1 MHLEYVPTHLEEWIS
16 NEYIKRGILTPSD
29 LTISNI
35 SRCFGVETVIRN
47 GKSYSVN
54 IDGTI
59 VLFLSKESRRDLK
72 RNFHHELCHGL
83 LHEGRQ
89 GKDTPIPLRELQENQ
104 AENFI
109 KYSAIP
115 YHMLSYIN
123 FTDVNY
129 TAELFGLPVDICEER
144 IHSIQIRQTYIR
156 GRLFRSLLPAMSK
169 Y

>member
-1 MHLEYVPTHLEEWIS
+1 MDLEYVPTHLEEWIS
-16 NEYIKRGILTPSD
+16 NEYIKKGILTPAD

-35 SRCFGVETVIRN
+35 SKCFGVEIVIRN
-47 GKSYSVN
+47 GKNYSVN

-83 LHEGRQ
+83 MHEGRQ
-89 GKDTPIPLRELQENQ
+89 RKGMPIPLRELQENQ

-109 KYSAIP
+109 KYSTIP

-123 FTDVNY
+123 FKDVEY
-129 TAELFGLPVDICEER
+129 TAEVFGVSTDICEER
-144 IHSIQIRQTYIR
+144 IESIQIRQAHRR
-156 GRLFRSLLPAMSK
+156 GRLFRALLPVMSR

>member
-1 MHLEYVPTHLEEWIS
+1 VHLEYVPTHLEEWIS
-16 NEYIKRGILTPSD
+16 NEYMKRGILTPSD

-35 SRCFGVETVIRN
+35 SNCFDVETIIRS
-47 GKSYSVN
+47 GKSYSAN
-54 IDGTI
+54 IHGTI

-72 RNFHHELCHGL
+72 RNFYHELCHGL

-89 GKDTPIPLRELQENQ
+89 GKDIPMPLRELQENQ

-123 FTDVNY
+123 FKDIEY
-129 TAELFGLPVDICEER
+129 TAELFGIPVDICEER
-144 IHSIQIRQTYIR
+144 IQSIQIRQAYKR
-156 GRLFRSLLPAMSK
+156 GQLYRALLPTISR